1 MERGI
6 FMQDTQPMNQSL
18 QLFDQTMVM
27 GILNVTPD
35 SFSDGGQFNDLERAV
50 AQAEQMVADGATVID
65 VGGESTRPGHTPVS
79 AEEEIDRV
87 VPVIQALSDHISV
100 PISID
105 TFKAKTAEAAVRA
118 GATIINDVWGA
129 KHDPEIGA
137 VAKKYNC
144 PIILMHNQAESDYD
158 DLMDDIK
165 TSLKESIE
173 IVKQQGVNDEQII
186 LDPGVGF
193 GKTHQQ
199 NLLAM
204 RRMQELKTLG
214 YPILLGTSR
223 KSIVGKTLGLPVEE
237 RLEGTIATICQG
249 VSQGVDIVRV
259 HDVKEV
265 KRAVDMMDAMLGKGW
280 NEHGQD

>member
-1 MERGI
+1 
-6 FMQDTQPMNQSL
+6 MQDTQPMNQSL

>member
-1 MERGI
+1 
-6 FMQDTQPMNQSL
+6 MQDTQPMNQSL
-18 QLFDQTMVM
+18 PLFDQTMVM

-79 AEEEIDRV
+79 VEEEINRV
-87 VPVIQALSDHISV
+87 VPVIQALTEHLSV

-105 TFKAKTAEAAVRA
+105 TYKAKTAEAAVQA

-129 KHDPEIGA
+129 KHDPEIGTI
-137 VAKKYNC
+137 AKKYGC
-144 PIILMHNQAESDYD
+144 PIILMHNQTEPNYD
-158 DLMDDIK
+158 DLMDDLKI
-165 TSLKESIE
+165 SLKGSIE
-173 IVKQQGVNDEQII
+173 TVKQQGVKDEQII

-199 NLLAM
+199 NLLVM

-223 KSIVGKTLGLPVEE
+223 KSVVGKTLDLTVEE
-237 RLEGTIATICQG
+237 RLEGTIATVCQG